1 MIQDT
6 RQDKSYRERISHFS
20 YRNEVL
26 KIGEVIEFN
35 YKGTTLHGKVY
46 EIGQGANVK
55 VGNKKYFIIQDG
67 RKWRAV
73 NEI

>member
-6 RQDKSYRERISHFS
+6 SYRERISHFS
-20 YRNEVL
+20 YRTKVLKLNEV
-26 KIGEVIEFN
+26 VEFN
-35 YKGTTLHGKVY
+35 YKGTILHGKVY

-67 RKWRAV
+67 SKWRAV